1 MSRPP
6 PLSRKVPSRELT
18 ERYAVTGRTIDR
30 WLDAGILPRPM
41 RINGVRYWDAA
52 ELDEFDRVRMAAR
65 ETSAA

>member
-1 MSRPP
+1 MTRQIPQ
-6 PLSRKVPSRELT
+6 SRKVPSRQLC

-30 WLDAGILPRPM
+30 WLLDGILPTPI
-41 RINGVRYWDAA
+41 RINGIRYWDAA